1 MRFIIQQW
9 FEKKNLL
16 SYKTRV
22 EKEKLPDLINY
33 ILNNLDSIKL
43 SVVGDVIFSVE
54 EEVDEPTISIINVEL
69 LIPIDRKFKSSSR
82 YVFKPIFRLENAVLA
97 KYCGHFC
104 NLSDAHKEITDYLQY
119 NKLQPITKIYHVLRN
134 FQEDTGV
141 IDMFVGVNG
150 NLA

>member
-1 MRFIIQQW
+1 MNIITQQW

-22 EKEKLPDLINY
+22 EKEKLPDLISY
-33 ILNNLDSIKL
+33 IINNLDSIKL
-43 SVVGDVIFSVE
+43 SVIDDIIFSVE
-54 EEVDEPTISIINVEL
+54 EEVDEPNISIINVEL
-69 LIPIDRKFKSSSR
+69 LIPVDRKFKSSSR

-97 KYCGHFC
+97 KYCGHFS
-104 NLSDAHKEITDYLQY
+104 NLPDAHKEITEYLQC

-134 FQEDTGV
+134 FHEDTGV
-141 IDMFVGVNG
+141 IDMFVGING